1 MFVKQAKRRRSK
13 MIQLQRPV
21 TFSCLSNAMGTNP
34 DAIIVFNAG
43 GAKDDFVRE
52 VIEDGLSSGSYNILS
67 RQIDSLFKS
76 GYVTNQAH
84 VLGNIIV
91 CLGEK
96 SNRINLVKLLLS
108 NEEAVQNILA
118 ASYVHHNGFRKI
130 VLLQTRYFKLRLH
143 VFEPMGQIVAQENVH
158 DHRWPFGSVCLQ
170 GDLMCKIFEHIEM
183 GDRSFN
189 HYLYRPVGA
198 DDSYTVQSSGSEPL
212 HESSLLKIERGMG
225 YYLPE
230 NTLHRVINRSGE
242 RVITLVITGT
252 PVKDTC
258 NLYSE
263 QEFEEEKNQ
272 VERFEETDIRNAIR
286 ELKFI

>member
-1 MFVKQAKRRRSK
+1 
-13 MIQLQRPV
+13 
-21 TFSCLSNAMGTNP
+21 MGSDP
-34 DAIIVFNAG
+34 YSIIVFNAL
-43 GAKDDFVRE
+43 GAKDDFIRE
-52 VIEDGLSSGSYNILS
+52 VTEVGLESGNYKTLC

-91 CLGEK
+91 CLSEK
-96 SNRINLVKLLLS
+96 PNRTKLVKLLLES
-108 NEEAVQNILA
+108 EEAINLIKV

-130 VLLQTRYFKLRLH
+130 VLLESKYFKIRLH
-143 VFEPMGQIVAQENVH
+143 VFEPIGEIVAQENVH

-170 GDLMCKIFEHIEM
+170 GDLMCKIYEHVEF
-183 GDRSFN
+183 GKSSFN

-198 DDSYTVQSSGSEPL
+198 DDSYTVQASGEETL
-212 HESSLLKIERGMG
+212 HESSLLKIKKYMG

-230 NTLHRVINRSGE
+230 NTLHRVVNRSGE

-263 QEFEEEKNQ
+263 KEFEEEKNQ
-272 VERFEETDIRNAIR
+272 VQRFDETDIRNAIR

>member
-1 MFVKQAKRRRSK
+1 MIKQ
-13 MIQLQRPV
+13 LPPV
-21 TFSCLSNAMGTNP
+21 TFSCLSDAMGSDP
-34 DAIIVFNAG
+34 HSIIVFNAI
-43 GAKDDFVRE
+43 GAKDEFIRE
-52 VIEDGLSSGSYNILS
+52 VIEVGLDSGNYKTLC

-76 GYVTNQAH
+76 GYGTNQAH
-84 VLGNIIV
+84 WLGNIIV
-91 CLGEK
+91 CLAEK
-96 SNRINLVKLLLS
+96 LNRIKLVKLLLES
-108 NEEAVQNILA
+108 DEAIKQIQAV
-118 ASYVHHNGFRKI
+118 SYVHHNGFRKI
-130 VLLQTRYFKLRLH
+130 VLLETKYFKLRLH
-143 VFEPMGQIVAQENVH
+143 VFEPIGQIVAQENVH

-170 GDLMCKIFEHIEM
+170 GDLMCKIFEHLEF
-183 GDRSFN
+183 GENKFN

-198 DDSYTVQSSGSEPL
+198 DDSYTVNEDGIEPL
-212 HESSLLKIERGMG
+212 HESSLLKIKKDMG

-263 QEFEEEKNQ
+263 REFEEEKNQ
-272 VERFEETDIRNAIR
+272 VERFDETDICNAIR